1 MVWSNIPPA
10 NNQQTRIMKQTN
22 INVSKL
28 IPAPI
33 DGKNISIE
41 WVEDTLFSYNADIVY
56 QNEYKAMI
64 NKSPVYAFIT
74 GNSITILTEN
84 TTGNRI
90 KHVRDDVVSL
100 LTGDNTQFSG
110 SEMQY
115 IDDEERI
122 IIKFSKLHYGVIVSF
137 YWNVEDD

>member
-1 MVWSNIPPA
+1 
-10 NNQQTRIMKQTN
+10 MKQTN

-33 DGKNISIE
+33 DGKNISID
-41 WVEDTLFSYNADIVY
+41 WVEETLFSFKDDIAY
-56 QNEYKAMI
+56 QNELTILSDKEYKAVI

-74 GNSITILTEN
+74 GNSITILTDN
-84 TTGNRI
+84 TTDNRV

-100 LTGDNTQFSG
+100 LTGDNTPFKD

-115 IDDEERI
+115 IDEEERI
-122 IIKFSKLHYGVIVSF
+122 IIKFSKLHYGLIVSF

>member
-1 MVWSNIPPA
+1 MVGNNIPPA

-41 WVEDTLFSYNADIVY
+41 WVEDALFSFKADIAY
-56 QNEYKAMI
+56 QKEYKAVI

-74 GNSITILTEN
+74 GNSITILTYD
-84 TTGNRI
+84 TTGNRL

-100 LTGDNTQFSG
+100 LTGDNMPFKD

-115 IDDEERI
+115 IDEEERI
-122 IIKFSKLHYGVIVSF
+122 IIKFSKLHYGLIVSF

>member
-1 MVWSNIPPA
+1 
-10 NNQQTRIMKQTN
+10 MKQTN

-33 DGKNISIE
+33 DGKNISIDWLE
-41 WVEDTLFSYNADIVY
+41 EALFSFNADIVSH
-56 QNEYKAMI
+56 NEYKA
-64 NKSPVYAFIT
+64 V
-74 GNSITILTEN
+74 ITILTYD
-84 TTGNRI
+84 TTGNRL

-100 LTGDNTQFSG
+100 LTGDNMPFKDSK
-110 SEMQY
+110 MQY
-115 IDDEERI
+115 IDEEERI

>member
-1 MVWSNIPPA
+1 
-10 NNQQTRIMKQTN
+10 MKQTN

-33 DGKNISIE
+33 DGKNISID
-41 WVEDTLFSYNADIVY
+41 WVEETLFSFKDDIAY
-56 QNEYKAMI
+56 QNELTLLSDKEYKAVI

-74 GNSITILTEN
+74 GNSITILAYN

-100 LTGDNTQFSG
+100 LTGDNTPFSS

-115 IDDEERI
+115 IDEEERI
-122 IIKFSKLHYGVIVSF
+122 IIKFSKLHYGLIVSF

>member
-33 DGKNISIE
+33 DGKNISID
-41 WVEDTLFSYNADIVY
+41 WVEETLFSYNADIVY
-56 QNEYKAMI
+56 QNEYKAVI

-74 GNSITILTEN
+74 GNYITILTDN

-100 LTGDNTQFSG
+100 LTGDNTPFSC
-110 SEMQY
+110 SEMKY
-115 IDDEERI
+115 IDDEDRI

>member
-1 MVWSNIPPA
+1 
-10 NNQQTRIMKQTN
+10 MKQTN

-41 WVEDTLFSYNADIVY
+41 WIEDTLFSFKTDIAY
-56 QNEYKAMI
+56 QKEYRAVI

-74 GNSITILTEN
+74 GNSITILTNN
-84 TTGNRI
+84 TTSNRLE
-90 KHVRDDVVSL
+90 HVRDDVVSL
-100 LTGDNTQFSG
+100 LTGDNTPFRDSDV
-110 SEMQY
+110 QY
-115 IDDEERI
+115 IDEEERI
-122 IIKFSKLHYGVIVSF
+122 IIKFSKLHYGLIVSF

>member
-1 MVWSNIPPA
+1 
-10 NNQQTRIMKQTN
+10 MKQTN

-41 WVEDTLFSYNADIVY
+41 WLEEALFSYNADIISH
-56 QNEYKAMI
+56 NEYKAVI
-64 NKSPVYAFIT
+64 KKSTVYAFIT
-74 GNSITILTEN
+74 GNSITILTDN

-100 LTGDNTQFSG
+100 LTGDNMPFKG
-110 SEMQY
+110 SEMKY

>member
-1 MVWSNIPPA
+1 
-10 NNQQTRIMKQTN
+10 MKQTN

>member
-1 MVWSNIPPA
+1 
-10 NNQQTRIMKQTN
+10 MKQTN

-33 DGKNISIE
+33 DGKNISID
-41 WVEDTLFSYNADIVY
+41 WVEEALFSFKDDIAY
-56 QNEYKAMI
+56 QNELTILSDKEYKAVI

-74 GNSITILTEN
+74 GNSITILTYN

-100 LTGDNTQFSG
+100 LTGDNTPFKD

-115 IDDEERI
+115 IDEEERI
-122 IIKFSKLHYGVIVSF
+122 IIKFSKLHYGLIVSF

>member
-1 MVWSNIPPA
+1 
-10 NNQQTRIMKQTN
+10 MKQTN

-33 DGKNISIE
+33 DGKNISID
-41 WVEDTLFSYNADIVY
+41 WVEEALFSYNADIVY
-56 QNEYKAMI
+56 HNEYKAVI

-74 GNSITILTEN
+74 GNSITILTDN
-84 TTGNRI
+84 TTGNRL

-100 LTGDNTQFSG
+100 LTGGNTPFMG

>member
-1 MVWSNIPPA
+1 
-10 NNQQTRIMKQTN
+10 MKQTN

-41 WVEDTLFSYNADIVY
+41 WLEEALFSYNADIVSH
-56 QNEYKAMI
+56 NEYKALI

-74 GNSITILTEN
+74 GNSITILTN
-84 TTGNRI
+84 DTTGNRL
-90 KHVRDDVVSL
+90 KQVRDDVVSL
-100 LTGDNTQFSG
+100 LTGDNIPFKDYA
-110 SEMQY
+110 MQY
-115 IDDEERI
+115 IDEEERI
-122 IIKFSKLHYGVIVSF
+122 IIRFSKLHYGLIVSF

>member
-1 MVWSNIPPA
+1 
-10 NNQQTRIMKQTN
+10 MKQTN

-41 WVEDTLFSYNADIVY
+41 WVEDALFSFKADIAY
-56 QNEYKAMI
+56 QKEYKAVI

-74 GNSITILTEN
+74 GNSITILTDG
-84 TTGNRI
+84 TTANRL

-100 LTGDNTQFSG
+100 LTGDNTPFRDSDV
-110 SEMQY
+110 QY

-122 IIKFSKLHYGVIVSF
+122 IIKFSKLHYGLIVSF

>member
-1 MVWSNIPPA
+1 
-10 NNQQTRIMKQTN
+10 MKQTN

-28 IPAPI
+28 IPATI
-33 DGKNISIE
+33 DGKNISID
-41 WVEDTLFSYNADIVY
+41 WVEETLFSFKDDIAY
-56 QNEYKAMI
+56 QNELTILSDKEYKAVI

-74 GNSITILTEN
+74 GNSITILTDN
-84 TTGNRI
+84 TTDNRV

-100 LTGDNTQFSG
+100 LTGDNTPFKC

-115 IDDEERI
+115 IDEEERI
-122 IIKFSKLHYGVIVSF
+122 IIKFSKLHYGLIVSF

>member
-1 MVWSNIPPA
+1 
-10 NNQQTRIMKQTN
+10 MKQTN

-33 DGKNISIE
+33 DGKNISID
-41 WVEDTLFSYNADIVY
+41 WVEDALFSFKAEIAY
-56 QNEYKAMI
+56 QEYKAVI

-74 GNSITILTEN
+74 GNSITILTYD
-84 TTGNRI
+84 TTGNRL

-100 LTGDNTQFSG
+100 LTGDNMPFKDSK
-110 SEMQY
+110 MQY
-115 IDDEERI
+115 IDEEDRI
-122 IIKFSKLHYGVIVSF
+122 IIKFSKLHYGLIVSF

>member
-1 MVWSNIPPA
+1 
-10 NNQQTRIMKQTN
+10 MKQTN

-41 WVEDTLFSYNADIVY
+41 WVEDALFSFKDDIAY
-56 QNEYKAMI
+56 QNELTLLSDKEYKAVI

-74 GNSITILTEN
+74 GNSITILTDN
-84 TTGNRI
+84 TTDNRV

-100 LTGDNTQFSG
+100 LTGDNTPFKD

-115 IDDEERI
+115 IDEEERI
-122 IIKFSKLHYGVIVSF
+122 IIKFSKLHYGLIVSF

>member
-1 MVWSNIPPA
+1 MVGSNIPPA

-41 WVEDTLFSYNADIVY
+41 WVEDTLFSSMDDIDY
-56 QNEYKAMI
+56 QNEYKALI

-74 GNSITILTEN
+74 GNSITILTN
-84 TTGNRI
+84 DTTGNRL
-90 KHVRDDVVSL
+90 KQVRDDVVSL
-100 LTGDNTQFSG
+100 LTGDNIPFKDYA
-110 SEMQY
+110 MQY
-115 IDDEERI
+115 IDEEERI
-122 IIKFSKLHYGVIVSF
+122 IIKFSKLHYGLIVSF

>member
-1 MVWSNIPPA
+1 
-10 NNQQTRIMKQTN
+10 MKQTN

-41 WVEDTLFSYNADIVY
+41 WLEEALFSFNADIVSH
-56 QNEYKAMI
+56 NEYKSVI
-64 NKSPVYAFIT
+64 NKSPVYSFIT
-74 GNSITILTEN
+74 GNSITILTYD

-100 LTGDNTQFSG
+100 LTGDNTPFSS

-115 IDDEERI
+115 IDEEERI
-122 IIKFSKLHYGVIVSF
+122 IIKFSKLHYGLIVSF

>member
-1 MVWSNIPPA
+1 
-10 NNQQTRIMKQTN
+10 MKQTN

-41 WVEDTLFSYNADIVY
+41 WVEDALFSFKTDIAY
-56 QNEYKAMI
+56 QKEYKAVI

-74 GNSITILTEN
+74 GNSITILTDG
-84 TTGNRI
+84 TTANRL

-100 LTGDNTQFSG
+100 LTGDNTPFRDSDV
-110 SEMQY
+110 QY
-115 IDDEERI
+115 IDEEERI
-122 IIKFSKLHYGVIVSF
+122 IIKFSKLHYGLIVSF

>member
-1 MVWSNIPPA
+1 
-10 NNQQTRIMKQTN
+10 MKQTN

-33 DGKNISIE
+33 DGKNISID
-41 WVEDTLFSYNADIVY
+41 WVEETLFSFKDDIAY
-56 QNEYKAMI
+56 QNELTILSDKEYKAVI
-64 NKSPVYAFIT
+64 NKYPVYAFIT
-74 GNSITILTEN
+74 GNSITILTDN
-84 TTGNRI
+84 TTDNRV

-100 LTGDNTQFSG
+100 LTGDNTPFKD

-115 IDDEERI
+115 IDEEERI
-122 IIKFSKLHYGVIVSF
+122 IIKFSKLHYGLIVSF

>member
-1 MVWSNIPPA
+1 
-10 NNQQTRIMKQTN
+10 MKQTN

-33 DGKNISIE
+33 DGKNISID
-41 WVEDTLFSYNADIVY
+41 WVEDALFSFKAEIAY
-56 QNEYKAMI
+56 QEYKAVI

-74 GNSITILTEN
+74 GNSITILTDN

-90 KHVRDDVVSL
+90 KHVRDDVVYL
-100 LTGDNTQFSG
+100 LTGDNAPFSG
-110 SEMQY
+110 SEMKY
-115 IDDEERI
+115 IDDEDRI